1 MVLAVEAVKP
11 TGKARC
17 GLTSLTVR
25 PKKVSNMNL
34 RANFDGTAPS
44 PMVANRPPISPVTRL
59 LYGVGSL
66 AFGIKD
72 NGFNVLLLLY
82 YNQVMG
88 LSARLVGTIAM
99 VALLLDAFID
109 PIIGHISDR
118 WRSAWGRRHPF
129 MYVAAVPAGL
139 TYLLLWNAPSNW
151 SHAALAI
158 YLLVTI
164 IVVRSFLALY
174 EIPSSALAAELSN
187 DYDIRTGLLS
197 YRTFFAWFGGVSMAF
212 VAFIVFLRP
221 DSDHPVGQLNPD
233 GYANYGV
240 VASVIMCVA
249 ILVSA
254 AGTQRQIPWLQQPGH
269 RAGGIVAALR
279 EMAGSFSNRAFLVL
293 LAAGVCSA
301 MAAGIQITLST
312 YFNTYFWGFNSD
324 QLSVLML
331 GVLVASALGAV
342 AAPRLSRRF
351 GKKRSAIALWLLSIV
366 FYYCPFVLRLSDCF
380 PANGS
385 PLLLPVLLVTITIS
399 LTLIVSSSILT
410 ASMLADVS
418 EESELSTGRRSE
430 GLFFSANTF
439 AQKCVSGV
447 GLFTSGMIL
456 TLVHFP
462 EEAVPG
468 QVSEEVLRDLALT
481 ALPIQA
487 ALYLLSIGLIAAFP
501 ITRAAHEA
509 NLARLASRRSVAARP
524 ASQQSSHR
532 N

>member
-1 MVLAVEAVKP
+1 
-11 TGKARC
+11 
-17 GLTSLTVR
+17 
-25 PKKVSNMNL
+25 MNL
-34 RANFDGTAPS
+34 RANFERQDLS
-44 PMVANRPPISPVTRL
+44 PITSKRPPISPVTRI
-59 LYGVGSL
+59 LYGAGSL

-72 NGFNVLLLLY
+72 NGFNILLLLY

-88 LSARLVGTIAM
+88 LSAQLVGTIAM

-109 PIIGHISDR
+109 PIIGYVSDR
-118 WRSAWGRRHPF
+118 WRSSWGRRHPF
-129 MYVAAVPAGL
+129 MYVAAIPAGA

-151 SHAALAI
+151 SHPGLAI

-174 EIPSSALAAELSN
+174 EIPSSALAAELTG
-187 DYDIRTGLLS
+187 DYDIRTSLLS

-233 GYANYGV
+233 GYAHYGV
-240 VASVIMCVA
+240 VAGVIMCAA
-249 ILVSA
+249 IMVSA
-254 AGTQRQIPWLQQPGH
+254 AGTQRQIPWLRQPGH
-269 RAGGIVAALR
+269 RAGGLVAALKD
-279 EMAGSFSNRAFLVL
+279 MAGSFSNRAFLIL

-301 MAAGIQITLST
+301 MAAGIQISLST

-324 QLSVLML
+324 QLSALML
-331 GVLVASALGAV
+331 GVLVASVLGAV
-342 AAPRLSRRF
+342 IAPRLSRRL

-366 FYYCPFVLRLSDCF
+366 FYYAPFVLRLSDCF

-385 PLLLPVLLVTITIS
+385 PLLLPVLLIAITIS

-418 EESELSTGRRSE
+418 EASELSTGRRSE

-447 GLFTSGMIL
+447 GLFVSGMIL
-456 TLVHFP
+456 TFVHFP
-462 EEAVPG
+462 EGAVPG
-468 QVSEEVLRDLALT
+468 QVSAEVLRDLALT

-487 ALYLLSIGLIAAFP
+487 ALYLLSIGFIAAFP

-509 NLARLASRRSVAARP
+509 NLARLASREAAAAAADP
-524 ASQQSSHR
+524 QQR
-532 N
+532 NHAN